1 MASNLI
7 DKPAPAE
14 PAAGGLPTPST
25 VRAAARTRVKICG
38 LSRPEDALAAYRFG
52 ADAVGLIFYPPSP
65 RGVDID
71 VARRIRRALPP
82 FITVVGVFVDPKP
95 GFLRQAIHDVSLDV
109 VQFHGDETPEFCA
122 TCERPYVK
130 AVRVH
135 EGVELGDVAARYA
148 GASALLLDSY
158 ETGKRGGTGKTVDW
172 SLIPSDIG
180 MPIILAG
187 GLTPDNVASA
197 IAAVAP
203 FAVEGNSGVEASPGV
218 KDHAKIEAFI
228 REVNS
233 GQALK

>member
-1 MASNLI
+1 MTSKVI

-14 PAAGGLPTPST
+14 PAGGGAPTPLP

-38 LSRPEDALAAYRFG
+38 LSRPEDALAACRFG

-65 RGVDID
+65 RGVNID
-71 VARRIRRALPP
+71 AARRIRRALPP
-82 FITVVGVFVDPKP
+82 FITVVGVFVDPEP
-95 GFLRQAIHDVSLDV
+95 GFLRQAIHAVSLDV
-109 VQFHGDETPEFCA
+109 VQFHGNETPEFCA
-122 TCERPYVK
+122 ACERPYIK
-130 AVRVH
+130 TVRVH
-135 EGVELGDVAARYA
+135 EGVALGDVAARYA
-148 GASALLLDSY
+148 DASALLLDSY
-158 ETGKRGGTGKTVDW
+158 ETEKKGGTGKTFDW
-172 SLIPSDIG
+172 SLIPAEFG
-180 MPIILAG
+180 MPFILAG

-218 KDHAKIEAFI
+218 KDHAKIDAFI